1 MPTEI
6 ELFDGRSLTGWHAI
20 PRLYS
25 PVYVGGPPL
34 SLDTAEYREQAIRHP
49 ARWSVQDGAIVGEQW
64 PTGSGYG
71 GFLLSDASFAD
82 FELTLEV
89 RPDWPTDSGIL
100 LRKTEP
106 DWSGI
111 QILLDHRESGNIGGF
126 YGNGIRGF
134 HAAAFTLRSVGDP
147 QHPEGMTARSRPKVS
162 NRPSTTSVGS

>member
-6 ELFDGRSLTGWHAI
+6 ELFDGRPLTGWHAI

-82 FELTLEV
+82 FEAHARIETRLAH
-89 RPDWPTDSGIL
+89 G
-100 LRKTEP
+100 LRHFAPENRTR
-106 DWSGI
+106 
-111 QILLDHRESGNIGGF
+111 L
-126 YGNGIRGF
+126 
-134 HAAAFTLRSVGDP
+134 VGDP
-147 QHPEGMTARSRPKVS
+147 DPSRSP
-162 NRPSTTSVGS
+162 